1 MWPEM
6 INHLPTKMRALH
18 NWYLKASAEGQ
29 MLISALVKD
38 EHYFRGADEIIMFSK
53 SFGICTIKTPSTSLY
68 SAHGSCKC
76 FRSLIWISRLK
87 SIVCTLTRIL
97 FLSCR
102 MEIRRCR
109 WNGFFGI
116 GFIDPYTIH
125 GPNIAKYPN
134 RMRNT
139 IAHFFN
145 KQHHKEIILFPY
157 NFG

>member
-1 MWPEM
+1 MYTIRKPAYPNRLQLLLRIEFQ
-6 INHLPTKMRALH
+6 NLC
-18 NWYLKASAEGQ
+18 YLASSVLAG
-29 MLISALVKD
+29 
-38 EHYFRGADEIIMFSK
+38 K
-53 SFGICTIKTPSTSLY
+53 SWSSSG
-68 SAHGSCKC
+68 HGSCKC

-87 SIVCTLTRIL
+87 SIICTLTRIL

-102 MEIRRCR
+102 MEIQRCR
-109 WNGFFGI
+109 RNGFFGI

-157 NFG
+157 NFGWVIQPFSHPLIICA